1 MRLIVIVFT
10 SSACRQSA
18 TVIPITNFFARQPL
32 RTGMAAQHEGTPA
45 WLFSFVDLAFLL
57 VIAMTQLAAEPG
69 PDFGEIVIPRIRA
82 DSTDDLPAR
91 TLERWQLRIHPP
103 GVDAPPPFE
112 LTLTGTSTPTGESDP
127 ARLAADELHARL
139 QQLRSQSTMKPILA
153 PHADARS
160 QDLLDAVDLI
170 EEGWPSRRRATV
182 ARVFEER

>member
-1 MRLIVIVFT
+1 
-10 SSACRQSA
+10 
-18 TVIPITNFFARQPL
+18 
-32 RTGMAAQHEGTPA
+32 MAAQHEGTPA

-69 PDFGEIVIPRIRA
+69 PDFGEIVVPRIRA
-82 DSTDDLPAR
+82 AATDDLPAQ

-112 LTLTGTSTPTGESDP
+112 LTHVSASTPSGKTEH
-127 ARLAADELHARL
+127 ARLGADELQARL
-139 QQLRSQSTMKPILA
+139 QQLRSQRTKKPILA

-170 EEGWPSRRRATV
+170 EAGWPSRRRATV